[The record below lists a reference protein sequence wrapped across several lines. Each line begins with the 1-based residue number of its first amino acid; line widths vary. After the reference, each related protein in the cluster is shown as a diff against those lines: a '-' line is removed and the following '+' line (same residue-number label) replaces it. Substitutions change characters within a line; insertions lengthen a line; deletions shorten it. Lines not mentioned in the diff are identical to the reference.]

1 MKLWEFLE
9 CPNVWKIIDLLLAPV
24 DEGLHEI
31 DLLIL
36 RGEPVIL
43 ALMDMGRVCGGVVV
57 LGSNWIGVGVDKDHV
72 VVNGEKK
79 LVSMVG

>member
-9 CPNVWKIIDLLLAPV
+9 CPNIWKIIDLLLAPV

-36 RGEPVIL
+36 RSEPIIL
-43 ALMDMGRVCGGVVV
+43 EVMDMDMVHGKWWFLGVIGLELGWINVRVI
-57 LGSNWIGVGVDKDHV
+57 WR
-72 VVNGEKK
+72 
-79 LVSMVG
+79 